1 MELLSAPV
9 ALGVP
14 FVHALAD
21 FSDRVA
27 VVTREGSL
35 TYRELAERVESTA
48 DTLGT
53 TRRLVLVATA
63 NDVDSLVTY
72 LAALRGGHPVLLTGS
87 QVDELTAAYDPDVVQ
102 TATGLRERREGT
114 AHDLHPD
121 LALLL
126 STSGSTGSPKLVRL
140 SAANVQANAESIASY
155 LDIRDTDRAATTL
168 PMHYC
173 YGLSVINS
181 NLSRGAALLLSD
193 HSVVDKCFWES
204 FRANGGTSL
213 HGVPYTFDLLDRAGF
228 ADRDLSTLRYVTQAG
243 GRLAPSQVRRY
254 AGLASAGGWR
264 FFVMY
269 GQTEATARMA
279 YLPPE
284 LAATRPEAIGVPI
297 PGGSFEIRPDGELVY
312 RGPNVMLGYAR
323 TPADLALGATL
334 GALPTGDLARRA
346 PDGLYEVI
354 GRKSRFVKLFG
365 LRVDLDE
372 IEKFLSASGFHAATT
387 GDDTTL
393 ILALTPG
400 QDTTAAVDLVNA
412 RTGLPHHVI
421 DLREYA
427 TLPRLATGKLD
438 YAALQAP
445 THSSNATHTPGAGPC
460 SAHQAATAPCPAHST
475 DATPCPAHPT
485 NATPC
490 PGAGSFA
497 AHPPTAT
504 KRSARAAAS
513 PCGTNTTDSAT
524 CPAHSTAATPSPRHR
539 SPHPHA
545 PTPDH
550 PHPPSCPHPTANQDQ
565 PSPHPDR
572 LAKGRPPGVGRGLRA
587 GGLSDCAESVREVCR
602 RGLRGGRSS
611 DSGDSV
617 RGVYRRALN
626 RVDIPDDATFVSLG
640 GDSLTYVRA
649 SIDLERLLGH
659 VPDGWHTMPVRD
671 LEAAGVKRG
680 RLRSLETNIALR
692 ALAITL
698 IVATH
703 IGLIQVWGGAHLLLV
718 IAGWSFARFAIAPVD
733 PTRMAGRIGRAA
745 ARIAVPSSLWLA
757 WRSIEAENV
766 VIPNVLLVNNFVQ
779 SGTIA
784 YWYVEVLVQI
794 LVLMALLFA
803 VPAIRR
809 LAVTNGFALAAGALI
824 LALIAR
830 VPAEHIPT
838 ANGFSERDMSLH
850 GVLWLFVLGWVVQ
863 RAATPSQ
870 RVAAVIM
877 TLLVVPGYFDD
888 PIRDAIVVGGLL
900 LVLFV
905 PQLQVP
911 GPLVRLSGLLAGGSL
926 YVYLTH
932 YVVFLPLLPHLPAWA
947 VLVITLAVGVAV
959 WRLSCLIGKLRAR

>member
-14 FVHALAD
+14 FVRALAD
-21 FSDRVA
+21 FGDRVA

-87 QVDELTAAYDPDVVQ
+87 QVDELTAAYDPDVVH
-102 TATGLRERREGT
+102 TATGLHERRTGT

-155 LDIRDTDRAATTL
+155 LDIRETDRAAMTL

-181 NLSRGAALLLSD
+181 NLARGAALLLSD
-193 HSVVDKCFWES
+193 HSVVDKCFWET
-204 FRANGGTSL
+204 FRAHGGTSL

-228 ADRDLSTLRYVTQAG
+228 ADRDLPSLRYVTQAG
-243 GRLAPSQVRRY
+243 GRLAPAQVRRY
-254 AGLASAGGWR
+254 AALGAAGGWR

-279 YLPPE
+279 YLPPD

-312 RGPNVMLGYAR
+312 RGPNVMMGYAR

-372 IEKFLSASGFHAATT
+372 IEKTLVAAGFHAATT
-387 GDDTTL
+387 GDDATL
-393 ILALTPG
+393 IIALTHG
-400 QDTTAAVDLVNA
+400 QDIPAAVDVVRSRA
-412 RTGLPHHVI
+412 GLPNHVI
-421 DLREYA
+421 EVREYG
-427 TLPRLATGKLD
+427 TLPRLSTGKLD
-438 YAALQAP
+438 YAAIQTPTRHGDATHTLDPAARGAHLPATAPRP
-445 THSSNATHTPGAGPC
+445 THSPGEPPCATDG
-460 SAHQAATAPCPAHST
+460 
-475 DATPCPAHPT
+475 
-485 NATPC
+485 
-490 PGAGSFA
+490 
-497 AHPPTAT
+497 
-504 KRSARAAAS
+504 
-513 PCGTNTTDSAT
+513 AT
-524 CPAHSTAATPSPRHR
+524 CPAQSAALTPSPRHR
-539 SPHPHA
+539 GPHTPA

-550 PHPPSCPHPTANQDQ
+550 PHPSSCPHTTANQDH
-565 PSPHPDR
+565 PSPRPDR
-572 LAKGRPPGVGRGLRA
+572 LAKGRPPGVGRGLR
-587 GGLSDCAESVREVCR
+587 D
-602 RGLRGGRSS
+602 GRSS
-611 DSGDSV
+611 RSKGSGESGGSV
-617 RGVYRRALN
+617 RGIYRRALN

-659 VPDGWHTMPVRD
+659 VPEGWHTMPVRD
-671 LEAAGVKRG
+671 LEAASVKHG

-703 IGLIQVWGGAHLLLV
+703 IGLTQVWGGAHLLLV

-733 PTRMAGRIGRAA
+733 PTRMAGRIARAA

-766 VIPNVLLVNNFVQ
+766 VVPNVLLVNNFVQ

-803 VPAIRR
+803 VPMVRR
-809 LAVTNGFALAAGALI
+809 LAVTNSFALAAGMLI
-824 LALIAR
+824 LTLIAR
-830 VPAEHIPT
+830 VPAEHVPT
-838 ANGFSERDMSLH
+838 ANGFSARDMSLH
-850 GVLWLFVLGWVVQ
+850 GVLWLFVLGWLVQ

-870 RVAAVIM
+870 RVAAVIL

-932 YVVFLPLLPHLPAWA
+932 YVVFLPLLPLMPAWA

-959 WRLSCLIGKLRAR
+959 WRLSCLIGKLRTL